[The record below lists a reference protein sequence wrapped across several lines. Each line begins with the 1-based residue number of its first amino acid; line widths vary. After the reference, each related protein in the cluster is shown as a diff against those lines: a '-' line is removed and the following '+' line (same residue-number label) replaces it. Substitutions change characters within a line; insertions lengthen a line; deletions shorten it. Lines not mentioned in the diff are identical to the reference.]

1 MLDLYKMYTTVN
13 NKPPLNRER
22 HPNGTI
28 SDNIWTSCFESSV
41 CVEKLLNFA
50 FFYTIHF
57 WKRIGWKR
65 YNCVCFFCYS
75 IKHTIWDVNW
85 KKSKVKPLICKHV
98 VDASLKVITVVTVWS
113 RWAKRITEDF
123 QFCLRR
129 ILMDSHVMFS
139 LISIYI
145 PDSSFFLYFQHNGI
159 GCRVC
164 SVIWNW

>member
-57 WKRIGWKR
+57 WKRIGWKK
-65 YNCVCFFCYS
+65 YNCVCLFCYS
-75 IKHTIWDVNW
+75 IKHTVAFWM
-85 KKSKVKPLICKHV
+85 LIHTCEVCDTK
-98 VDASLKVITVVTVWS
+98 TVVGIRELYYNLIVWHSCRHYTV
-113 RWAKRITEDF
+113 
-123 QFCLRR
+123 LNNRR
-129 ILMDSHVMFS
+129 DGDINVRFKIHNTDPFS
-139 LISIYI
+139 VK
-145 PDSSFFLYFQHNGI
+145 H
-159 GCRVC
+159 CE
-164 SVIWNW
+164 